1 MTRATMTQEW
11 VGNGKGAALMDLDYA
26 EPCIEARRLVNAIS
40 DACKLK
46 EWDKA
51 FSLQQEL
58 DGACMDIGEAIV
70 AGMDRGRQ
78 SSI

>member
-1 MTRATMTQEW
+1 
-11 VGNGKGAALMDLDYA
+11 
-26 EPCIEARRLVNAIS
+26 
-40 DACKLK
+40 LK
-46 EWDKA
+46 EWDRA

-70 AGMDRGRQ
+70 AGMDRGNK